1 MFSVYNTF
9 NILFTRLLAAKA
21 IQSQSGLGAIVLHR
35 RIKACTAAGSAA
47 SQPLLKLST
56 SKQSWGIRGIPASF
70 QIRAKFHLVAQPHR
84 VNGLFFSS
92 SLSCQ
97 TSHLI
102 YRPASALV
110 YSGCCLPAFLM
121 AIFVFAAA
129 TFVLPVCHFLNGC
142 IKVLNWPIVHAHTHR
157 SKLSKSFHV

>member
-1 MFSVYNTF
+1 MFSVCNTF
-9 NILFTRLLAAKA
+9 NILFTRLLSAKA
-21 IQSQSGLGAIVLHR
+21 IQSQSELGGIVLHR

-84 VNGLFFSS
+84 VNGLSF
-92 SLSCQ
+92 
-97 TSHLI
+97 SHLI
-102 YRPASALV
+102 AVRLAILSITQLGAWI

-121 AIFVFAAA
+121 AIFVFAAD

-142 IKVLNWPIVHAHTHR
+142 IKVLNWPIVHAQAHR